1 MSTRNTAPLGA
12 PCWVDLPSSD
22 PERTRAFYGGLF
34 GWTFEASDAGDGDYI
49 NCLLDGSRVAG
60 VVRKG
65 PGSEAPERWITYF
78 ASADAQATADLAD
91 ESGGQ
96 AALAPME
103 IGSMGTVAML
113 VDPGGATAGVWQ
125 AGQHTG
131 FGRLDEPGTPVW
143 LELTTRNYRASV
155 LFYETVFDWTT
166 KVESDT
172 EEFQYTTAEF
182 DGIPLAG
189 IMDGTIDLAE
199 DSPARWEVY
208 FGTENVDRTVAL
220 AESLGGRIVDE
231 AEDSPY
237 GRFATLADP
246 AGAEFKVMTP
256 SEWQASSPS
265 AS

>member
-1 MSTRNTAPLGA
+1 MSTRETAPLGA
-12 PCWVDLPSSD
+12 PCWIDLPSSD
-22 PERTRAFYGGLF
+22 TERTRAFYGELF
-34 GWTFEASDAGDGDYI
+34 GWTFEAGDGDDADYF

-60 VVRKG
+60 IALKG
-65 PGSEAPERWITYF
+65 PDSQESERWITYF

-96 AALAPME
+96 AARGPME
-103 IGSMGTVAML
+103 IGTVGTVAVL

-125 AGQHTG
+125 AGQHPG
-131 FGRLDEPGTPVW
+131 FTRLDEPGAPVW
-143 LELTTRNYRASV
+143 FELTTRNYRASV
-155 LFYETVFDWTT
+155 LFYETVFGWTT

-172 EEFQYTTAEF
+172 EEFQYTTADF
-182 DGIPLAG
+182 DGVPLAG

-199 DSPARWEVY
+199 DVPARWDVY
-208 FGTENVDRTVAL
+208 FGTENVDRTIAL
-220 AESLGGRIVDE
+220 AESLGGRVVDG

-237 GRFATLADP
+237 GRLATLADP

-256 SEWQASSPS
+256 SEWQLSAPS